1 MSDNSTTVWLP
12 MYKEFTEIILWP
24 TQAVSI
30 ISTSCSIAV
39 GGILVNQLATILLD
53 SIIVFSHQS

>member
-1 MSDNSTTVWLP
+1 MADISTTVWLP
-12 MYKEFTEIILWP
+12 MYKEFTEIIIWP

-30 ISTSCSIAV
+30 IGTSCSIAV
-39 GGILVNQLATILLD
+39 GGLLGRQLATTLLD